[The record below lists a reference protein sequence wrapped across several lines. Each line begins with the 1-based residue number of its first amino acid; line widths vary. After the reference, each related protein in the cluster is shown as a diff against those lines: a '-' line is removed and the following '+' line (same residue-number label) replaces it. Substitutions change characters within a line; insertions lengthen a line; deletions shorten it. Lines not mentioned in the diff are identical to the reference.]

1 MTSPWL
7 GIRDLPGLSVS
18 VDQRYGSRQVGV
30 KTRATTAVLH
40 LFWLLGR
47 RSLMCAEGVEALENE
62 STVVTKQFVQPEDSY
77 KEDRI
82 VIIALDPLA
91 LAPWTLHTDPF

>member
-1 MTSPWL
+1 
-7 GIRDLPGLSVS
+7 
-18 VDQRYGSRQVGV
+18 
-30 KTRATTAVLH
+30 
-40 LFWLLGR
+40 
-47 RSLMCAEGVEALENE
+47 MCAEGVEALENE